1 MNLVLKTTLFVVKNS
16 KKVKIN
22 TKKVKI
28 LAKKLAPK
36 IKIPKWP
43 KNLHFQS
50 KKPEELLTYL
60 FVLDSLN
67 FCFWPKKWKIKY
79 KNKIFSGYF
88 ALSLK
93 LKEFFETKKEV
104 NFQSLAKI
112 NFSEFK
118 KFFWELPLLEQRY
131 KILKKVSEK
140 MAKKYSSPIKF
151 VLLAKNSAK
160 KLLQK
165 IYTELPYFDDFSF
178 YKGKKIY
185 FLKRAQILIADI
197 FGAFDGKG
205 LGYFKDMDYLTC
217 FADYKLP
224 QILHHYGVL
233 EYSKDLEEKIKN
245 KKLIKKGSR
254 KEIEIRANTIW
265 AIEYLKEELKKIGLK
280 IRSFELDWYLWEK
293 SQKIKLKF
301 PHHRTKTI
309 FY

>member
-1 MNLVLKTTLFVVKNS
+1 MNPVLKTTLFVVKNS
-16 KKVKIN
+16 KNVKIE
-22 TKKVKI
+22 KEKIKI

-43 KNLHFQS
+43 KNLHLQS
-50 KKPEELLTYL
+50 KNPEKLLTYL

-88 ALSLK
+88 AFSLK
-93 LKEFFETKKEV
+93 LKEFFERKKIL
-104 NFQSLAKI
+104 NFQSLEKI

-118 KFFWELPLLEQRY
+118 KFFSKMPLLKERY
-131 KILKKVSEK
+131 KILKKVSK
-140 MAKKYSSPIKF
+140 IMVKKYSSPIKF
-151 VLLAKNSAK
+151 VTLAKNSAK
-160 KLLQK
+160 TLLQK
-165 IYTELPYFDDFSF
+165 IFTELPYFDDFSF

-185 FLKRAQILIADI
+185 FLKRAQILISDI

-205 LGYFKDMDYLTC
+205 LGYFKDIDYLTS

-224 QILHHYGVL
+224 QILHHYSVL
-233 EYSKDLEEKIKN
+233 KYSKDLKEEIK
-245 KKLIKKGSR
+245 KKNLIKKGSP

-265 AIEYLKEELKKIGLK
+265 AIEYLKEELKKLGLK

-293 SQKIKLKF
+293 SQKIKFKF